1 MAFPAL
7 TEKETANMWKG
18 SWRNLLVIDQQTYGI
33 ITVKNLNDEDGELL
47 KRARAHGH
55 PDWGNRGMAVEGNLK

>member
-1 MAFPAL
+1 MKREL
-7 TEKETANMWKG
+7 TQLAQDHQVY
-18 SWRNLLVIDQQTYGI
+18 SI

-55 PDWGNRGMAVEGNLK
+55 PD

>member
-1 MAFPAL
+1 MKREFTQLAH
-7 TEKETANMWKG
+7 N
-18 SWRNLLVIDQQTYGI
+18 QQSYGI

>member
-1 MAFPAL
+1 
-7 TEKETANMWKG
+7 MWKG
-18 SWRNLLVIDQQTYGI
+18 GWRNLLVIDHQTYGI

-55 PDWGNRGMAVEGNLK
+55 PDWRNRGMTVEGNLK